1 MEVMEMEIGQ
11 RRAVCLLDK
20 ICKVPS
26 NIKYEVVREKIQLR
40 ASWVCANNPCLDV
53 VRS

>member
-1 MEVMEMEIGQ
+1 MEMEMEMMEVMEMEAGW

-26 NIKYEVVREKIQLR
+26 KAKYEAVREEVQL
-40 ASWVCANNPCLDV
+40 
-53 VRS
+53 